1 MVYSKRCINCD
12 KLIDFGSTDP
22 EKDSLSPSELP
33 ENAMRF
39 NGDLYC
45 KECVK
50 NFVEFGTGDLQSRI
64 ESLEKKME
72 DVAEALGMQKTL
84 NSE

>member
-1 MVYSKRCINCD
+1 MVYSKRCVNCD

-22 EKDSLSPSELP
+22 EKDDLTPNELP
-33 ENAMRF
+33 DNAMRF
-39 NGDLYC
+39 DGKLYC

-50 NFVEFGTGDLQSRI
+50 KFVQFGTGDLQSRI
-64 ESLEKKME
+64 EFLEQKME

>member
-1 MVYSKRCINCD
+1 MVYSKRCENCD

-22 EKDSLSPSELP
+22 EKDDLSPNDLP
-33 ENAMRF
+33 DNAMRF
-39 NGDLYC
+39 DGTLYC

-50 NFVEFGTGDLQSRI
+50 KFVQFGTGDLQSRI
-64 ESLEKKME
+64 EFLEQKME

>member
-1 MVYSKRCINCD
+1 MVYSKKCVNCD

-22 EKDSLSPSELP
+22 EKDNLKPAELP

-50 NFVEFGTGDLQSRI
+50 EFVQFGTGDLQSRI
-64 ESLEKKME
+64 EFLEQKME